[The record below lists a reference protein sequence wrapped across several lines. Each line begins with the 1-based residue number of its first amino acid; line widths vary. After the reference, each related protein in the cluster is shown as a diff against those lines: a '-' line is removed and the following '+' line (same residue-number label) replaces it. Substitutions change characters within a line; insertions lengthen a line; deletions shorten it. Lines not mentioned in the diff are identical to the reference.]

1 MKLLHLSDLHLGK
14 RVNEFSMLEDQAHIL
29 REIAGIAKDASADA
43 VLIAGDVYD
52 KTVPSAEA
60 VQLFDDFLTRL
71 AELDTAVLLIAG
83 NHDSPERLSFGGRL
97 LGRCRIHV
105 SPVFDGTVQRI
116 PLEDHYGAACFYLL
130 PFIKPA
136 CARRAYPEAEIDTYH
151 QAVQEVLR
159 RVPVDTGVRNVL
171 LAHQFVTGA
180 QPGGSEEI
188 SVGGID
194 NVDAAL
200 FDAFDYVALGHIHG
214 AQPVARETVR
224 YCGTPLKYSFAE
236 ARGSKSVTLVELGP
250 KGDVRIEPVPL
261 HPLRD
266 LRELR
271 GTYAQLT
278 AREAYRGTNTDDYVH
293 ITLTDEEEVFD
304 ALGKL
309 RAIYP
314 HLMKLDYDNARTRC
328 GGELPGMEA
337 LEAKTPLELFGEFY
351 QMQNQQPLSGEQQAY
366 VAGLI
371 ESIWEGS

>member
-29 REIAGIAKDASADA
+29 REIAGIAKDASVDA

-71 AELDTAVLLIAG
+71 AELNTAVLLIAG

-97 LGRCRIHV
+97 LGRCRIYV

-116 PLEDHYGAACFYLL
+116 PLEDRYGAACFYLL

-136 CARRAYPEAEIDTYH
+136 SARRAYPEAEIDTYH
-151 QAVQEVLR
+151 RAVQEVLR
-159 RVPVDTGVRNVL
+159 RVPVDAGTRNVL

-194 NVDAAL
+194 NVDASL
-200 FDAFDYVALGHIHG
+200 FEAFDYVALGHIHS

-236 ARGSKSVTLVELGP
+236 ARGNKSVTLVELGP
-250 KGDVRIEPVPL
+250 KGSVRIEPVPL

-278 AREAYRGTNTDDYVH
+278 AREAYQGTNTGDYVH

-314 HLMKLDYDNARTRC
+314 RLMKLDYDNARTRC
-328 GGELPGMEA
+328 CGELPGMEA

-351 QMQNQQPLSGEQQAY
+351 QLQNQQPLSGEQQAY

-371 ESIWEGS
+371 ESIWEEP